1 MIKKKVEIEH
11 KKWERVFE
19 DDDSIIIFKYDSK
32 KNMVN
37 PYEVEIKYKNA
48 KKPQVLTKGS

>member
-19 DDDSIIIFKYDSK
+19 DDDSITIFKYDSK
-32 KNMVN
+32 RSMVN
-37 PYEVEIKYKNA
+37 PYEVEIKYKNE
-48 KKPQVLTKGS
+48 KRTPKRKV